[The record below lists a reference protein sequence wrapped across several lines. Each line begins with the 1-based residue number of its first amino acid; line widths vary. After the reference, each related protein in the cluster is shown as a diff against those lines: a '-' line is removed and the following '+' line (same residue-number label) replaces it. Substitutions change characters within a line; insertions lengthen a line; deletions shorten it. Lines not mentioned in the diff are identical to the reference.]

1 MYKFV
6 KSDNG
11 LASFTI
17 VFNGAGLL
25 EGPGTYGYSHLIEH
39 LVAKKLK
46 KYENK
51 FHEYGITYN
60 AATSNNRIF
69 YYINGLD
76 EGVCKFKK
84 TLMDIVCKGTV
95 DLTEEDLAA
104 EKEIVKSECAMNLM
118 SPLNAHL
125 DILFRAKFNI
135 VDPIGLMSDIENA
148 TVESVQTFENEEVQ
162 VRPSCIIDI
171 SSKPITKF
179 GDLIDNNW
187 DINESDEY
195 DDCNIFKFG
204 KSKRVPK
211 DDFCTSYWDDSTS
224 VVAAF
229 KVDYDEMPYMQL
241 AAEILGSGLDSPL
254 YNEIRNKRNLA
265 YAVHCL
271 VYPVA
276 KNFGIFLVATTVT
289 KNKVTDVRH
298 TITQVLGNPK
308 KFIKLGRL
316 KSICKGI
323 QAADKINQIK
333 ITDNALS
340 LIDRENTVEELVKKN
355 EANEIL
361 LSKTIKAFSK
371 VVKYPGNSISTY
383 NGNKQYK

>member
-6 KSDNG
+6 KSTNG

-39 LVAKKLK
+39 LVAKNLK

-51 FHEYGITYN
+51 FHEYGISYN
-60 AATSNNRIF
+60 AATSNNQIF
-69 YYINGLD
+69 YYIKGLD
-76 EGVCKFKK
+76 EGVCKFKNI
-84 TLMDIVCKGTV
+84 LMDIVCKGTV

-104 EKEIVKSECAMNLM
+104 EKEIVKSECAMGLM

-125 DILFRAKFNI
+125 DILTRTKFNI
-135 VDPIGLMSDIENA
+135 VEPIGLMSDIEKA
-148 TVESVQTFENEEVQ
+148 TVDSVQRFENEEVQ
-162 VRPSCIIDI
+162 VRPACIIDI

-179 GDLIDNNW
+179 SKLV
-187 DINESDEY
+187 DINWEIDDADGY
-195 DDCNIFKFG
+195 DNCSTFKFG
-204 KSKRVPK
+204 KSIGVPK

-224 VVAAF
+224 VVASF
-229 KVDYDEMPYMQL
+229 KVDYNEMPYMQL
-241 AAEILGSGLDSPL
+241 AAEILGAGLNSPL
-254 YNEIRNKRNLA
+254 YNEIRNKHNLA
-265 YAVHCL
+265 YAVHCF
-271 VYPVA
+271 VYPIA

-289 KNKVTDVRH
+289 KDKVTDVKRVL
-298 TITQVLGNPK
+298 TQVLSNPK

-340 LIDRENTVEELVKKN
+340 LIDRENTVEELVEKV
-355 EANEIL
+355 EANEML
-361 LSKTIKAFSK
+361 LRKTIKAFEK
-371 VVKYPGNSISTY
+371 VVKYPGNNITTY